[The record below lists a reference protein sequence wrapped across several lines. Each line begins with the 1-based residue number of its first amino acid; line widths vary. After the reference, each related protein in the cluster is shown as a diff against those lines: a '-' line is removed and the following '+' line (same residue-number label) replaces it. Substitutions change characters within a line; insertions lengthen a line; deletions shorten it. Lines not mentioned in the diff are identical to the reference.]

1 MISYVNT
8 VFVSNTNNPD
18 VIEASAL
25 KGAKDTIAENAGKFV
40 FEKKDGL
47 FRIGLVKDGVIRVH
61 GAKTETYTNIVKW
74 SNWIDKNYIKS
85 AKFMLADAYGKNTK
99 LAEEDTVTIDFNGA
113 FTDDKNEFAQGNRRI
128 IVRLTFKDM
137 PTRFRKWTESY
148 EYLTKKGDTADDVA
162 KAFATMI
169 NDQYKRARVDA
180 KAGTNASAE
189 AEDAKGKLILT
200 AMPYDD
206 DNSVDTINVAN
217 KVRFNANVYYTNPQA
232 AGFASKNKYF
242 PTGLTINKKEGYN
255 DPMSAKNVRDREAQ
269 AMGYEGILNRG
280 CCTWPII
287 KPAMTT
293 DLSKKYDGITIEF
306 ENKYRAADD
315 IQRHTKQ
322 SIEIYI
328 AAAETPAETDI
339 TTLKTKLETAEDKG
353 GAGIKLEE
361 IAYKA
366 A

>member
-8 VFVSNTNNPD
+8 VFVSKTNNPS

-25 KGAKDTIAENAGKFV
+25 KGASDTTLAENAGKFV
-40 FEKKDGL
+40 FDEKNGL
-47 FRIGLVKDGVIRVH
+47 FRIGFVKDGVLRVH
-61 GAKTETYTNIVKW
+61 GTKTETYANIVKW
-74 SNWIDKNYIKS
+74 SNWIDKNCIKS
-85 AKFMLADAYGKNTK
+85 ATFMLADAYAKNTN
-99 LAEEDTVTIDFNGA
+99 LAKEDTITIDFTGC
-113 FTDDKNEFAQGNRRI
+113 DDNDPNEFAQGNRRI
-128 IVRLTFKDM
+128 VVRLTFKDM

-148 EYLTKKGDTADDVA
+148 EYITKPGDKAEQIA
-162 KAFATMI
+162 KAFASIIT
-169 NDQYKRARVDA
+169 DQYKRARVDA
-180 KAGTNASAE
+180 KAAAGVLT
-189 AEDAKGKLILT
+189 LT

-232 AGFASKNKYF
+232 AGFASDNKYF

-306 ENKYRAADD
+306 ETKYRAADD

-322 SIEIYI
+322 TIEIYI
-328 AAAETPAETDI
+328 PASEIPAEGDI
-339 TTLKTKLETAEDKG
+339 SNLKAKFTR
-353 GAGIKLEE
+353 AGVNLKE
-361 IAYKA
+361 IAYNA

>member
-1 MISYVNT
+1 MITYVNT
-8 VFVSNTNNPD
+8 VFVSNTNNPG
-18 VIEASAL
+18 VIKGTKTL
-25 KGAKDTIAENAGKFV
+25 KGASDTTLAENAGKFV
-40 FEKKDGL
+40 FDEKDGL
-47 FRIGLVKDGVIRVH
+47 FRIGLVKDGVLRVH
-61 GAKTETYTNIVKW
+61 GAKTETYSNIVKW
-74 SNWIDKNYIKS
+74 SNWIDKNCIKS
-85 AKFMLADAYGKNTK
+85 ATFMLADAYKKNTK
-99 LAEEDTVTIDFNGA
+99 LAEEDTITIDFTKC
-113 FTDDKNEFAQGNRRI
+113 FTKDDAAIDPNEFSQGNRRI
-128 IVRLTFKDM
+128 VVRLTFKDM

-148 EYLTKKGDTADDVA
+148 EYVTKPGDKAEQIA
-162 KAFATMI
+162 NAFAAIIT
-169 NDQYKRARVDA
+169 DQYKRARVDA
-180 KAGTNASAE
+180 KASA
-189 AEDAKGKLILT
+189 GVLTLT

-232 AGFASKNKYF
+232 AGFASENKYF
-242 PTGLTINKKEGYN
+242 PTGLSINKKEGYN

-287 KPAMTT
+287 KPAMAT

-306 ENKYRAADD
+306 ETKYHAADD

-322 SIEIYI
+322 TIEIYVS
-328 AAAETPAETDI
+328 AAEKPAETDI
-339 TTLKTKLETAEDKG
+339 TALKAEFTKVG
-353 GAGIKLEE
+353 VNLEE

>member
-1 MISYVNT
+1 MITYVNT
-8 VFVSNTNNPD
+8 VFVSNTTNPAI
-18 VIEASAL
+18 IEASAL
-25 KGAKDTIAENAGKFV
+25 KGAKDTIAKNTGKFV
-40 FEKKDGL
+40 FEKNDDGL
-47 FRIGLVKDGVIRVH
+47 FRIGLVKDGVLRVH
-61 GAKTETYTNIVKW
+61 GAKTETYANIVKW

-85 AKFMLADAYGKNTK
+85 ATFMLADAYKKNTK
-99 LAEEDTVTIDFNGA
+99 LAEEDTITIN
-113 FTDDKNEFAQGNRRI
+113 FTGCDEGDPNEFANGNRRI
-128 IVRLTFKDM
+128 VVRLTFKDM

-148 EYLTKKGDTADDVA
+148 EYVTKPGDKAEQIAD
-162 KAFATMI
+162 AFAAMI
-169 NDQYKRARVDA
+169 TDQYKRARVDA
-180 KAGTNASAE
+180 KADTGVLT
-189 AEDAKGKLILT
+189 LT

-306 ENKYRAADD
+306 ETKYRAADD

-322 SIEIYI
+322 AIEIYVP
-328 AAAETPAETDI
+328 AAETPADTDI
-339 TTLKTKLETAEDKG
+339 EALKTKLEATDG
-353 GAGIKLEE
+353 GNITLKE
-361 IAYKA
+361 IAYKGK
-366 A
+366 

>member
-8 VFVSNTNNPD
+8 VFVSKTNNPS

-25 KGAKDTIAENAGKFV
+25 KGASDTTLAENAGKFV
-40 FEKKDGL
+40 FDEKNGL
-47 FRIGLVKDGVIRVH
+47 FRIGFVKDGVLRVH
-61 GAKTETYTNIVKW
+61 GTKTETYANIVKW

-85 AKFMLADAYGKNTK
+85 ATFMLADAYKANTN
-99 LAEEDTVTIDFNGA
+99 LAKEDTITIN
-113 FTDDKNEFAQGNRRI
+113 FTGCDDNDPNEFAQGNRRI
-128 IVRLTFKDM
+128 VVRLTFKDM

-148 EYLTKKGDTADDVA
+148 EYITKPGDKAEQIA
-162 KAFATMI
+162 KAFATI
-169 NDQYKRARVDA
+169 ITDQYKRARVDA
-180 KAGTNASAE
+180 KASA
-189 AEDAKGKLILT
+189 GVLTLT

-206 DNSVDTINVAN
+206 DNSVDTLNVAN

-232 AGFASKNKYF
+232 AGFASDNKYF

-306 ENKYRAADD
+306 ETKYRAADD

-322 SIEIYI
+322 TIEIYVP
-328 AAAETPAETDI
+328 ASETPAETDI
-339 TTLKTKLETAEDKG
+339 TNLKTKFTE
-353 GAGIKLEE
+353 AGVNLEE

>member
-1 MISYVNT
+1 MITYVNT
-8 VFVSNTNNPD
+8 VFVSNTNNPE

-40 FEKKDGL
+40 FEKNNDGL
-47 FRIGLVKDGVIRVH
+47 FRIGLVKDGVLRVH
-61 GAKTETYTNIVKW
+61 GAKTETYANIVKW
-74 SNWIDKNYIKS
+74 SNWIDKNCIKS
-85 AKFMLADAYGKNTK
+85 ATFMLADAYKKNTK
-99 LAEEDTVTIDFNGA
+99 LAKEDTVTIDFTKCFKKTADGG
-113 FTDDKNEFAQGNRRI
+113 DVEIDPNEFSQGNRRI
-128 IVRLTFKDM
+128 VVRLTFKDM

-148 EYLTKKGDTADDVA
+148 EYVTKPGDKAEQIA
-162 KAFATMI
+162 KAFAAMI

-180 KAGTNASAE
+180 DGTTTT
-189 AEDAKGKLILT
+189 GVLTLT

-306 ENKYRAADD
+306 ETKYRAADD

-322 SIEIYI
+322 SIEIYV
-328 AAAETPAETDI
+328 AAAETPADTDI
-339 TTLKTKLETAEDKG
+339 KDLKDKLEAVDGGDITLK
-353 GAGIKLEE
+353 E
-361 IAYKA
+361 IAYKGE
-366 A
+366 

>member
-1 MISYVNT
+1 MITYVNT
-8 VFVSNTNNPD
+8 VFVSNTNNPE

-25 KGAKDTIAENAGKFV
+25 KGAKETIAENAGKFV
-40 FEKKDGL
+40 FEKNDGL
-47 FRIGLVKDGVIRVH
+47 FRIGLVKDGVLRVH

-99 LAEEDTVTIDFNGA
+99 LAKEDTVTIN
-113 FTDDKNEFAQGNRRI
+113 FTGCDEGDPNEFARGNRRI
-128 IVRLTFKDM
+128 VVRLTFKDM

-148 EYLTKKGDTADDVA
+148 EYVTKPGDKAEQIA
-162 KAFATMI
+162 EAFATMI
-169 NDQYKRARVDA
+169 TDQYKRARVDA
-180 KAGTNASAE
+180 KAAAGVLT
-189 AEDAKGKLILT
+189 LT

-242 PTGLTINKKEGYN
+242 PTGLKIEKKEGYN

-306 ENKYRAADD
+306 ETKYRAADD

-322 SIEIYI
+322 SIEIYV
-328 AAAETPAETDI
+328 AAAETPAEGDI
-339 TTLKTKLETAEDKG
+339 DNLKTKFTENKVN
-353 GAGIKLEE
+353 LEE

>member
-1 MISYVNT
+1 MITYVNT
-8 VFVSNTNNPD
+8 VFVSNTNNPE
-18 VIEASAL
+18 VIETSAL
-25 KGAKDTIAENAGKFV
+25 KGASDTTLAENAGKFV
-40 FEKKDGL
+40 FDEKDGL
-47 FRIGLVKDGVIRVH
+47 FRIGLVKDGVLRVH

-85 AKFMLADAYGKNTK
+85 ATFMLADAYKKNTK
-99 LAEEDTVTIDFNGA
+99 LAEEDTVTIDFTGC
-113 FTDDKNEFAQGNRRI
+113 DDNDPNEFARGNRRI
-128 IVRLTFKDM
+128 VVRLTFKDM

-148 EYLTKKGDTADDVA
+148 EYVTKPGDKAEQIA
-162 KAFATMI
+162 KAFAAMI

-180 KAGTNASAE
+180 KDAAGVLT
-189 AEDAKGKLILT
+189 LT

-206 DNSVDTINVAN
+206 DNSVDTLNVAN

-242 PTGLTINKKEGYN
+242 PQGLVINKKEGYN

-306 ENKYRAADD
+306 ETKYRAADD

-322 SIEIYI
+322 AIEIYVP
-328 AAAETPAETDI
+328 AAETPAETDI
-339 TTLKTKLETAEDKG
+339 ANLKAKFTKAKVN
-353 GAGIKLEE
+353 LEE

>member
-8 VFVSNTNNPD
+8 VFVSKTNNPS
-18 VIEASAL
+18 VIKASAL
-25 KGAKDTIAENAGKFV
+25 KGASDTTLAENAGKFV
-40 FEKKDGL
+40 FDEKNGL
-47 FRIGLVKDGVIRVH
+47 FRIGFVKDGVLRVH
-61 GAKTETYTNIVKW
+61 GAKTETYANIVKW

-85 AKFMLADAYGKNTK
+85 ATFMLADAYKKNTN
-99 LAEEDTVTIDFNGA
+99 LAEEDTITINFNGA

-128 IVRLTFKDM
+128 VVRLTFKDM

-148 EYLTKKGDTADDVA
+148 EYITKKGDTANDVA
-162 KAFATMI
+162 EAFATI
-169 NDQYKRARVDA
+169 ITDQYKRARVDA
-180 KAGTNASAE
+180 KAAAGVLT
-189 AEDAKGKLILT
+189 LT

-232 AGFASKNKYF
+232 AGFASDNKYF

-306 ENKYRAADD
+306 ETKYRAADD

-322 SIEIYI
+322 TIEIYVP
-328 AAAETPAETDI
+328 ASEMPAEGDI
-339 TTLKTKLETAEDKG
+339 SNLKAEFAKVG
-353 GAGIKLEE
+353 VNLEE

>member
-8 VFVSNTNNPD
+8 VFVSKTNNPS

-25 KGAKDTIAENAGKFV
+25 KGASDTTLAENAGKFV
-40 FEKKDGL
+40 FDEKNGL
-47 FRIGLVKDGVIRVH
+47 FRIGFVKDGVLRVH
-61 GAKTETYTNIVKW
+61 GTKTETYANIVKW
-74 SNWIDKNYIKS
+74 SNWIDKNCIKS
-85 AKFMLADAYGKNTK
+85 ATFMLADAYAKNTN
-99 LAEEDTVTIDFNGA
+99 LAKEDTITIN
-113 FTDDKNEFAQGNRRI
+113 FTGCDDNDPNEFAQGNRRI
-128 IVRLTFKDM
+128 VVRLTFKDM

-148 EYLTKKGDTADDVA
+148 EYVTKPGDKAEQIA
-162 KAFATMI
+162 KAFASIIT
-169 NDQYKRARVDA
+169 DQYKRARVDA
-180 KAGTNASAE
+180 KAAAGVLT
-189 AEDAKGKLILT
+189 LT

-232 AGFASKNKYF
+232 AGFASDNKYF

-306 ENKYRAADD
+306 ETKYRAADD

-322 SIEIYI
+322 TVEIYVPASEI
-328 AAAETPAETDI
+328 PAETDI
-339 TTLKTKLETAEDKG
+339 TALKAEFTK
-353 GAGIKLEE
+353 AGVNLKE

>member
-1 MISYVNT
+1 MITYVNT
-8 VFVSNTNNPD
+8 VFVSNTNNPG
-18 VIEASAL
+18 VIKGTKTL
-25 KGAKDTIAENAGKFV
+25 KGASDTTLAENAGKFV
-40 FEKKDGL
+40 FDEKDGL
-47 FRIGLVKDGVIRVH
+47 FRIGLVKDGVLRVH
-61 GAKTETYTNIVKW
+61 GAKTETYANIVKW

-85 AKFMLADAYGKNTK
+85 ATFMLADAYKKNTK
-99 LAEEDTVTIDFNGA
+99 LAEEDTITIDFTGC
-113 FTDDKNEFAQGNRRI
+113 DDNDPNEFAHGNRRI
-128 IVRLTFKDM
+128 VVRLTFKDM

-148 EYLTKKGDTADDVA
+148 EYVTKPGDKAEQIA
-162 KAFATMI
+162 NAFAKIIT
-169 NDQYKRARVDA
+169 DQYKRARVDA
-180 KAGTNASAE
+180 KAAAGVLT
-189 AEDAKGKLILT
+189 LT

-206 DNSVDTINVAN
+206 DNSVDTLNVAN

-232 AGFASKNKYF
+232 AGFASENKYF

-287 KPAMTT
+287 KPAMAT

-306 ENKYRAADD
+306 ETKYRAADD

-322 SIEIYI
+322 TIEIYVP
-328 AAAETPAETDI
+328 AAETPAETDI
-339 TTLKTKLETAEDKG
+339 TALKAEFTKVG
-353 GAGIKLEE
+353 VNLEE

>member
-1 MISYVNT
+1 MITYVNT
-8 VFVSNTNNPD
+8 VFVSNTNNPGI
-18 VIEASAL
+18 IEGTKTL
-25 KGAKDTIAENAGKFV
+25 KGASDTTLAENAGKFV
-40 FEKKDGL
+40 FDEKDNL
-47 FRIGLVKDGVIRVH
+47 FRIGLVKDGVLRVH
-61 GAKTETYTNIVKW
+61 GAKTETYANIVKW

-85 AKFMLADAYGKNTK
+85 ATFMLADAYKKNTK
-99 LAEEDTVTIDFNGA
+99 LAEEDTITIDFTGC
-113 FTDDKNEFAQGNRRI
+113 DDNDPNEFAHGNRRI
-128 IVRLTFKDM
+128 VVRLTFKDM

-148 EYLTKKGDTADDVA
+148 EYVTKPGDKAEQIA
-162 KAFATMI
+162 NAFAKIIT
-169 NDQYKRARVDA
+169 DQYKRARVDA
-180 KAGTNASAE
+180 KAAAGVLT
-189 AEDAKGKLILT
+189 LT

-206 DNSVDTINVAN
+206 DNSVDTLNVAN

-232 AGFASKNKYF
+232 AGFASENKYF

-306 ENKYRAADD
+306 ETKYHAADD

-322 SIEIYI
+322 TVEIYVP
-328 AAAETPAETDI
+328 AAETPAETDI
-339 TTLKTKLETAEDKG
+339 TALKAEFTKV
-353 GAGIKLEE
+353 GINLKE

>member
-1 MISYVNT
+1 MITYVNT
-8 VFVSNTNNPD
+8 VFVSNTNNPG
-18 VIEASAL
+18 VIKGTKTL
-25 KGAKDTIAENAGKFV
+25 KGASDTTLAENAGKFV
-40 FEKKDGL
+40 FDEKDGL
-47 FRIGLVKDGVIRVH
+47 FRIGLVKDGVLRVH
-61 GAKTETYTNIVKW
+61 GAKTETYANIVKW

-85 AKFMLADAYGKNTK
+85 ATFMLADAYKKNTN
-99 LAEEDTVTIDFNGA
+99 LAEEDTITIDFTGC
-113 FTDDKNEFAQGNRRI
+113 DDNDPNEFAHGNRRI
-128 IVRLTFKDM
+128 VVRLTFKDM

-148 EYLTKKGDTADDVA
+148 EYVTKPGDKAEQIA
-162 KAFATMI
+162 NAFAKIIT
-169 NDQYKRARVDA
+169 DQYKRARVDA
-180 KAGTNASAE
+180 KASA
-189 AEDAKGKLILT
+189 GVLTLT

-206 DNSVDTINVAN
+206 DNSVDTLNVAN

-232 AGFASKNKYF
+232 AGFASENKYF

-280 CCTWPII
+280 CCTWPIV
-287 KPAMTT
+287 KPAMAT

-306 ENKYRAADD
+306 ETKYRAADD

-322 SIEIYI
+322 TIEIYVP
-328 AAAETPAETDI
+328 AAETPAETDI
-339 TTLKTKLETAEDKG
+339 TALKTEFTNVGVNLK
-353 GAGIKLEE
+353 E

>member
-8 VFVSNTNNPD
+8 VFVSKTNNPS

-25 KGAKDTIAENAGKFV
+25 KGASDTTLAENAGKFV
-40 FEKKDGL
+40 FDEKNGL
-47 FRIGLVKDGVIRVH
+47 FRIGFVKDGVLRVH
-61 GAKTETYTNIVKW
+61 GTKTETYANIVKW
-74 SNWIDKNYIKS
+74 SNWIDKNCIKS
-85 AKFMLADAYGKNTK
+85 ATFMLADAYAKNTN
-99 LAEEDTVTIDFNGA
+99 LAKEDTITINFNGA

-128 IVRLTFKDM
+128 VVRLTFKDM

-148 EYLTKKGDTADDVA
+148 EYITKKGDTANDVA
-162 KAFATMI
+162 EAFATI
-169 NDQYKRARVDA
+169 ITDQYKRARVDA
-180 KAGTNASAE
+180 KAAAGVLT
-189 AEDAKGKLILT
+189 LT

-232 AGFASKNKYF
+232 AGFASDNKYF

-306 ENKYRAADD
+306 ETKYRAADD

-322 SIEIYI
+322 TVEIYVPASEI
-328 AAAETPAETDI
+328 PAETDI
-339 TTLKTKLETAEDKG
+339 TALKSEFTKVG
-353 GAGIKLEE
+353 VNLEE

>member
-1 MISYVNT
+1 MITYVNT

-18 VIEASAL
+18 VIEGTKTL
-25 KGAKDTIAENAGKFV
+25 KGAKTDVAENVGKFV
-40 FEKKDGL
+40 FDKKGDL
-47 FRIGLVKDGVIRVH
+47 FRIGLVKDGVLRVH

-85 AKFMLADAYGKNTK
+85 AHYMLADAYKANTK
-99 LAEEDTVTIDFNGA
+99 LAEQDTVTIDFNGA

-169 NDQYKRARVDA
+169 TDQYKRARVEA
-180 KAGTNASAE
+180 KAGTNVSAE

-206 DNSVDTINVAN
+206 DNDVNTINVAN
-217 KVRFNANVYYTNPQA
+217 KVRFTANVYYTNPQA

-242 PTGLTINKKEGYN
+242 PQGLTITKKEGYD
-255 DPMSAKNVRDREAQ
+255 DPMSAKHVRDHEAQ

-306 ENKYRAADD
+306 ETKYRAADD

-322 SIEIYI
+322 TIEIYV
-328 AAAETPAETDI
+328 AAAETPAVGDIDNI
-339 TTLKTKLETAEDKG
+339 TTKIFAKNKSG
-353 GAGIKLEE
+353 VILEE
-361 IAYKA
+361 IAYKGE
-366 A
+366 

>member
-1 MISYVNT
+1 MITYVNT
-8 VFVSNTNNPD
+8 VFVSNTNNPA
-18 VIEASAL
+18 VIEGTKTL
-25 KGAKDTIAENAGKFV
+25 KGDKTNLAENVGKFV
-40 FEKKDGL
+40 FEKNEKNSDE
-47 FRIGLVKDGVIRVH
+47 FRIGFVKDGVLRVH
-61 GAKTETYTNIVKW
+61 GAKTETYANVIKW

-85 AKFMLADAYGKNTK
+85 ATFMLADAYKKNTK
-99 LAEEDTVTIDFNGA
+99 LAEEDTITIDFTGC
-113 FTDDKNEFAQGNRRI
+113 DDNDPNEFAHGNRRI
-128 IVRLTFKDM
+128 VVRLTFKDM

-148 EYLTKKGDTADDVA
+148 EYVTKPGDKAEQIA
-162 KAFATMI
+162 NAFAAIIT
-169 NDQYKRARVDA
+169 DQYKRARVDA
-180 KAGTNASAE
+180 KASA
-189 AEDAKGKLILT
+189 GVLTLT

-232 AGFASKNKYF
+232 AGFASENKYF

-269 AMGYEGILNRG
+269 AMGYDGILNRG

-287 KPAMTT
+287 KPAMAT

-306 ENKYRAADD
+306 ETKYRAADD

-322 SIEIYI
+322 TIEIYVP
-328 AAAETPAETDI
+328 AAETPAETDI
-339 TTLKTKLETAEDKG
+339 TALKAEFTKVGVNLK
-353 GAGIKLEE
+353 E

>member
-1 MISYVNT
+1 MITYVNT
-8 VFVSNTNNPD
+8 VFVSNTNNPG
-18 VIEASAL
+18 VIEGTKTL
-25 KGAKDTIAENAGKFV
+25 KGASDTTLAENAGKFV
-40 FEKKDGL
+40 FDEKDGL
-47 FRIGLVKDGVIRVH
+47 FRIGLVKDGVLRVH

-85 AKFMLADAYGKNTK
+85 ATFMLADAYKKNTK
-99 LAEEDTVTIDFNGA
+99 LAEEDTVTIDFTGC
-113 FTDDKNEFAQGNRRI
+113 DDNDPNEFARGNRRI
-128 IVRLTFKDM
+128 VVRLTFKDM

-148 EYLTKKGDTADDVA
+148 EYVTKPGDKAEQIA
-162 KAFATMI
+162 NAFAAIIT
-169 NDQYKRARVDA
+169 DQYKRARVDA
-180 KAGTNASAE
+180 KAAAGVLT
-189 AEDAKGKLILT
+189 LT

-206 DNSVDTINVAN
+206 DNSVDTLNVAN

-269 AMGYEGILNRG
+269 AMGYEGILNRD
-280 CCTWPII
+280 CCTDPII
-287 KPAMTT
+287 KPAMIT

-306 ENKYRAADD
+306 ETKYRAADD

-322 SIEIYI
+322 AIEIYVS
-328 AAAETPAETDI
+328 AAGTPAETDI
-339 TTLKTKLETAEDKG
+339 KALKDEFTKVG
-353 GAGIKLEE
+353 VNLEE

>member
-1 MISYVNT
+1 MITYVNT
-8 VFVSNTNNPD
+8 VFVSNTNNPSI
-18 VIEASAL
+18 IEGTKTL
-25 KGAKDTIAENAGKFV
+25 KGASDTTLAGNVGKFV
-40 FEKKDGL
+40 FEKNEKNSDE
-47 FRIGLVKDGVIRVH
+47 FRIGFVKDGVLRVH
-61 GAKTETYTNIVKW
+61 GAKTETYANIVKW

-85 AKFMLADAYGKNTK
+85 ATFMLADAYKKNTK
-99 LAEEDTVTIDFNGA
+99 LAEEDTITIDFTGCDNN
-113 FTDDKNEFAQGNRRI
+113 DPNEFAHGNRRI
-128 IVRLTFKDM
+128 VVRLTFKDM

-148 EYLTKKGDTADDVA
+148 EYVTKPGDKAEQIA
-162 KAFATMI
+162 NAFAKIIT
-169 NDQYKRARVDA
+169 DQYKRARVDA
-180 KAGTNASAE
+180 KAAAGVLT
-189 AEDAKGKLILT
+189 LT

-206 DNSVDTINVAN
+206 DNSVDTLNVAN

-232 AGFASKNKYF
+232 AGFASENKYF

-280 CCTWPII
+280 CCTWPIV
-287 KPAMTT
+287 KPAMAT

-306 ENKYRAADD
+306 ETKYRAADD

-322 SIEIYI
+322 TIEIYVP
-328 AAAETPAETDI
+328 AAETPAETDI
-339 TTLKTKLETAEDKG
+339 TALKAEFTKVG
-353 GAGIKLEE
+353 VNLEE

>member
-8 VFVSNTNNPD
+8 VFVSKTNNPS

-25 KGAKDTIAENAGKFV
+25 KGASDTTLAENAGKFV
-40 FEKKDGL
+40 FDEKNGL
-47 FRIGLVKDGVIRVH
+47 FRIGFVKDGVLRVH
-61 GAKTETYTNIVKW
+61 GTKTETYANIVKW
-74 SNWIDKNYIKS
+74 SNWIDKNCIKS
-85 AKFMLADAYGKNTK
+85 ATFMLADAYKANTK
-99 LAEEDTVTIDFNGA
+99 LAKEDTITIDFTGC
-113 FTDDKNEFAQGNRRI
+113 DDNDPNEFAQGNRRI
-128 IVRLTFKDM
+128 VVRLTFKDM

-148 EYLTKKGDTADDVA
+148 EYITKPGDKAEQIA
-162 KAFATMI
+162 KAFAAIIT
-169 NDQYKRARVDA
+169 DQYKRARVDA
-180 KAGTNASAE
+180 KAAAGVLT
-189 AEDAKGKLILT
+189 LT

-232 AGFASKNKYF
+232 AGFASDNKYF

-306 ENKYRAADD
+306 ETKYRAADD

-322 SIEIYI
+322 TIEIYI
-328 AAAETPAETDI
+328 PASEIPAEGDI
-339 TTLKTKLETAEDKG
+339 SNLKAEFTK
-353 GAGIKLEE
+353 AGVNLKE
-361 IAYKA
+361 IAYNA

>member
-1 MISYVNT
+1 MITYVNT
-8 VFVSNTNNPD
+8 VFVSNTNNPG
-18 VIEASAL
+18 VIEGTKTL
-25 KGAKDTIAENAGKFV
+25 KGDKTNLAENVGKFV
-40 FEKKDGL
+40 FEKNEKNSDE
-47 FRIGLVKDGVIRVH
+47 FRIGFVKDGVLRVH

-85 AKFMLADAYGKNTK
+85 ATFMLADAYKKNTK
-99 LAEEDTVTIDFNGA
+99 LAEEDTITIDFTGC
-113 FTDDKNEFAQGNRRI
+113 DDNDPNEFAHGNRRI
-128 IVRLTFKDM
+128 VVRLTFKDM

-148 EYLTKKGDTADDVA
+148 EYVTKPGDKAEQIA
-162 KAFATMI
+162 NAFAKIIT
-169 NDQYKRARVDA
+169 DQYKRARVDA
-180 KAGTNASAE
+180 KAAAGVLT
-189 AEDAKGKLILT
+189 LT

-206 DNSVDTINVAN
+206 DNSVDTLNVAN

-232 AGFASKNKYF
+232 AGFASENKYF

-306 ENKYRAADD
+306 ETKYHAADD

-322 SIEIYI
+322 TIEIYVP
-328 AAAETPAETDI
+328 AAETPAETDI
-339 TTLKTKLETAEDKG
+339 TALKAEFTKVG
-353 GAGIKLEE
+353 VNLEE

>member
-1 MISYVNT
+1 MITYVNT
-8 VFVSNTNNPD
+8 VFVSNTNNPA
-18 VIEASAL
+18 VIKGTKTL
-25 KGAKDTIAENAGKFV
+25 KGTETNVAGNVGKFV
-40 FEKKDGL
+40 FEKNEKNSDE
-47 FRIGLVKDGVIRVH
+47 FRIGLVKDGVLRVH
-61 GAKTETYTNIVKW
+61 GAKTETYANIVKW

-85 AKFMLADAYGKNTK
+85 ATFMLADAYKKNTK
-99 LAEEDTVTIDFNGA
+99 LAEEDTVTIDFTGC
-113 FTDDKNEFAQGNRRI
+113 DDNDPNEFARGNRRI
-128 IVRLTFKDM
+128 VVRLTFKDM

-148 EYLTKKGDTADDVA
+148 EYVTKPGDKAEQIAD
-162 KAFATMI
+162 AFAAMI

-180 KAGTNASAE
+180 KAAAGVLT
-189 AEDAKGKLILT
+189 LT

-206 DNSVDTINVAN
+206 DNSVDTLNVAN

-287 KPAMTT
+287 KPAMAT

-306 ENKYRAADD
+306 ETKYRAADD

-322 SIEIYI
+322 TIEIYVP
-328 AAAETPAETDI
+328 AAETPAETDI
-339 TTLKTKLETAEDKG
+339 TALKAEFTKVG
-353 GAGIKLEE
+353 VNLEE

>member
-1 MISYVNT
+1 MITYVNT
-8 VFVSNTNNPD
+8 VFVSNTNNPA

-25 KGAKDTIAENAGKFV
+25 KGASDTTLAENVGKFV

-47 FRIGLVKDGVIRVH
+47 FRIGLVKDGVLRVH
-61 GAKTETYTNIVKW
+61 GAKTKTYANIVKW

-85 AKFMLADAYGKNTK
+85 AKFMLADAYKKNTEF
-99 LAEEDTVTIDFNGA
+99 AEEDTVTINFTNCFKKTVNGSPVEI
-113 FTDDKNEFAQGNRRI
+113 DPNEFAQGNRRI
-128 IVRLTFKDM
+128 VVRLTFKDM

-148 EYLTKKGDTADDVA
+148 EYVTKPGDKA
-162 KAFATMI
+162 KEISEAFAAMI
-169 NDQYKRARVDA
+169 NNQYKRARVDA
-180 KAGTNASAE
+180 VAADGVLT
-189 AEDAKGKLILT
+189 LT

-217 KVRFNANVYYTNPQA
+217 KVRFTANVYYTNPQA

-242 PTGLTINKKEGYN
+242 PIGLTIGKKEGYN

-269 AMGYEGILNRG
+269 AMGYEGILNRD
-280 CCTWPII
+280 CCTSPVI
-287 KPAMTT
+287 KPAMITN
-293 DLSKKYDGITIEF
+293 LSKKYDGITIEF

-322 SIEIYI
+322 SIEIYV
-328 AAAETPAETDI
+328 AAAEKPAENDI
-339 TTLKTKLETAEDKG
+339 KDLKDKFTENG
-353 GAGIKLEE
+353 VNLEE

>member
-1 MISYVNT
+1 MITYVNT
-8 VFVSNTNNPD
+8 VFVSNTNNPA
-18 VIEASAL
+18 VIDGTKTL
-25 KGAKDTIAENAGKFV
+25 KGTETNVAGNVGKFV
-40 FEKKDGL
+40 FEKNEKNSDE
-47 FRIGLVKDGVIRVH
+47 FRIGFVKDGVLRVH
-61 GAKTETYTNIVKW
+61 GAKTETYANIVKW

-85 AKFMLADAYGKNTK
+85 ATFMLADAYKKNTK
-99 LAEEDTVTIDFNGA
+99 LAEEDTITIDFTGC
-113 FTDDKNEFAQGNRRI
+113 DDNDPNEFAHGNRRI
-128 IVRLTFKDM
+128 VVRLTFKDM

-148 EYLTKKGDTADDVA
+148 EYVTKPGDKAEQIA
-162 KAFATMI
+162 NAFAKIIT
-169 NDQYKRARVDA
+169 DQYKRARVDA
-180 KAGTNASAE
+180 KASA
-189 AEDAKGKLILT
+189 GVLTLT

-206 DNSVDTINVAN
+206 DNSVDTLNVAN

-232 AGFASKNKYF
+232 AGFASENKYF

-280 CCTWPII
+280 CCTWPIV
-287 KPAMTT
+287 KPAMST

-306 ENKYRAADD
+306 ETKYRAADD

-322 SIEIYI
+322 TIEIYVP
-328 AAAETPAETDI
+328 AAETPAETDI
-339 TTLKTKLETAEDKG
+339 TALKAEFTKVG
-353 GAGIKLEE
+353 VNLEE

>member
-1 MISYVNT
+1 MITYVNT
-8 VFVSNTNNPD
+8 VFVSNTNNPG
-18 VIEASAL
+18 VIEGTKTL
-25 KGAKDTIAENAGKFV
+25 KGASDTTLAENAGKFV
-40 FEKKDGL
+40 FDEKDGL
-47 FRIGLVKDGVIRVH
+47 FRIGLVKDGVLRVH

-85 AKFMLADAYGKNTK
+85 ATFMLADAYKKNTK
-99 LAEEDTVTIDFNGA
+99 LAEEDTVTIDFTGC
-113 FTDDKNEFAQGNRRI
+113 DDNDPNEFARGNRRI
-128 IVRLTFKDM
+128 VVRLTFKDM

-148 EYLTKKGDTADDVA
+148 EYVTKPGDTSAEIA
-162 KAFATMI
+162 KAFAKTI
-169 NDQYKRARVDA
+169 NDQYKRARVEAD
-180 KAGTNASAE
+180 GTTTA
-189 AEDAKGKLILT
+189 GKLVLT

-206 DNSVDTINVAN
+206 DNSVDTLNVAN

-269 AMGYEGILNRG
+269 AMGYEGILNRD
-280 CCTWPII
+280 CCTDPII

-306 ENKYRAADD
+306 ETKYRAADD

-322 SIEIYI
+322 AIEIYVT
-328 AAAETPAETDI
+328 AAGTPAETDI
-339 TTLKTKLETAEDKG
+339 KALKDEFTKVG
-353 GAGIKLEE
+353 VNLEE

>member
-8 VFVSNTNNPD
+8 VFVSNTNNPA
-18 VIEASAL
+18 VIEGTKTL
-25 KGAKDTIAENAGKFV
+25 KGTETNVAGNVGKFV
-40 FEKKDGL
+40 FDKKDDL
-47 FRIGLVKDGVIRVH
+47 FRIGLVKDGVLRVH
-61 GAKTETYTNIVKW
+61 GAKTETYANVIKW

-85 AKFMLADAYGKNTK
+85 ATFMLADAYKKNTN
-99 LAEEDTVTIDFNGA
+99 LAEEDTITIDFTGC
-113 FTDDKNEFAQGNRRI
+113 DDNDPNEFAHGNRRI
-128 IVRLTFKDM
+128 VVRLTFKDM

-148 EYLTKKGDTADDVA
+148 EYVTKPGDKAEQIA
-162 KAFATMI
+162 NAFAAIIT
-169 NDQYKRARVDA
+169 DQYKRARVDA
-180 KAGTNASAE
+180 KAAAGVLT
-189 AEDAKGKLILT
+189 LT

-232 AGFASKNKYF
+232 AGFASDNKYF

-287 KPAMTT
+287 KPAMAT

-306 ENKYRAADD
+306 ETKYRAADD

-322 SIEIYI
+322 TIEIYVP
-328 AAAETPAETDI
+328 AAETPAETDI
-339 TTLKTKLETAEDKG
+339 TALKAEFTKVG
-353 GAGIKLEE
+353 VNLEE

>member
-8 VFVSNTNNPD
+8 VFVSKTNNPS

-25 KGAKDTIAENAGKFV
+25 KGASDTTLAENAGKFV
-40 FEKKDGL
+40 FDEKNGL
-47 FRIGLVKDGVIRVH
+47 FRIGFVKDGVLRVH
-61 GAKTETYTNIVKW
+61 GAKTETYANIVKW
-74 SNWIDKNYIKS
+74 SNWIDKNCIKS
-85 AKFMLADAYGKNTK
+85 ATFMLADAYKANTK
-99 LAEEDTVTIDFNGA
+99 LAKEDTITINFNGA

-128 IVRLTFKDM
+128 VVRLTFKDM

-148 EYLTKKGDTADDVA
+148 EYITKKGDTANDVA
-162 KAFATMI
+162 EAFATI
-169 NDQYKRARVDA
+169 ITDQYKRARVDA
-180 KAGTNASAE
+180 KAAAGVLT
-189 AEDAKGKLILT
+189 LT

-206 DNSVDTINVAN
+206 DNSIDTINVAN

-280 CCTWPII
+280 CYTDPII

-293 DLSKKYDGITIEF
+293 DLSKKYNGITIEF
-306 ENKYRAADD
+306 ETKYRAADD

-322 SIEIYI
+322 TVEIYVPASEI
-328 AAAETPAETDI
+328 PAETDI
-339 TTLKTKLETAEDKG
+339 TALKAEFTKVG
-353 GAGIKLEE
+353 VNLEE

>member
-8 VFVSNTNNPD
+8 VFVSKTNNPS
-18 VIEASAL
+18 VIKASAL
-25 KGAKDTIAENAGKFV
+25 KGASDTTLAENAGKFV
-40 FEKKDGL
+40 FDKKNGL
-47 FRIGLVKDGVIRVH
+47 FRIGFVKDGVLRVH
-61 GAKTETYTNIVKW
+61 GTKTETYANIVKW
-74 SNWIDKNYIKS
+74 SNWIDKNCIKS
-85 AKFMLADAYGKNTK
+85 ATFMLADAYAKNTN
-99 LAEEDTVTIDFNGA
+99 LAKEDTITIN
-113 FTDDKNEFAQGNRRI
+113 FTGCDDNDPNEFAQGNRRI
-128 IVRLTFKDM
+128 VVRLTFKDM

-148 EYLTKKGDTADDVA
+148 EYVTKPGDKAEQIA
-162 KAFATMI
+162 KAFASIIT
-169 NDQYKRARVDA
+169 DQYKRARVDA
-180 KAGTNASAE
+180 KAAAGVLT
-189 AEDAKGKLILT
+189 LT

-232 AGFASKNKYF
+232 AGFASDNKYF

-306 ENKYRAADD
+306 ETKYRAADD

-322 SIEIYI
+322 TVEIYVPASEI
-328 AAAETPAETDI
+328 PAETDI
-339 TTLKTKLETAEDKG
+339 TALKAEFTKVG
-353 GAGIKLEE
+353 VNLEE

>member
-1 MISYVNT
+1 MITYVNT
-8 VFVSNTNNPD
+8 VFVSNTNNPA

-25 KGAKDTIAENAGKFV
+25 KGASDTIAENVGKFV
-40 FEKKDGL
+40 FEKKDDL
-47 FRIGLVKDGVIRVH
+47 FRIGLVKDGVLRVH
-61 GAKTETYTNIVKW
+61 GTKTETYTNIVKW

-85 AKFMLADAYGKNTK
+85 AKFMLADAYGKNTD
-99 LAEEDTVTIDFNGA
+99 LAEQDTVTIDFTKCFKKTVNEA
-113 FTDDKNEFAQGNRRI
+113 PVEIDPNEFAQGNRRI
-128 IVRLTFKDM
+128 VVRLTFKDM

-148 EYLTKKGDTADDVA
+148 EYVTKPGDKAEQIA
-162 KAFATMI
+162 KAFAAMI

-180 KAGTNASAE
+180 K
-189 AEDAKGKLILT
+189 DADGVLTLT

-242 PTGLTINKKEGYN
+242 PIGLTINKKEGYN

-322 SIEIYI
+322 SIEIYV
-328 AAAETPAETDI
+328 AAAETPAENDI
-339 TTLKTKLETAEDKG
+339 KNLKAKFTENG
-353 GAGIKLEE
+353 VNIEE

>member
-8 VFVSNTNNPD
+8 VFVSKTNNPS

-25 KGAKDTIAENAGKFV
+25 KGASDTTLAENAGKFV
-40 FEKKDGL
+40 FDEKNGL
-47 FRIGLVKDGVIRVH
+47 FRIGFVKDGVLRVH
-61 GAKTETYTNIVKW
+61 GAKTETYANIVKW
-74 SNWIDKNYIKS
+74 SNWIDKNCIKS
-85 AKFMLADAYGKNTK
+85 ATFMLADAYAKNTN
-99 LAEEDTVTIDFNGA
+99 LAKEDTITIDFTGC
-113 FTDDKNEFAQGNRRI
+113 DDNDPNEFAQGNRRI
-128 IVRLTFKDM
+128 VVRLTFKDM

-148 EYLTKKGDTADDVA
+148 EYITKPGDKAEQIA
-162 KAFATMI
+162 KAFATI
-169 NDQYKRARVDA
+169 ITDQYKRARVDA
-180 KAGTNASAE
+180 KAAAGVLT
-189 AEDAKGKLILT
+189 LT

-206 DNSVDTINVAN
+206 DNSVDTLNVAN

-232 AGFASKNKYF
+232 AGFASDNKYF

-280 CCTWPII
+280 CCTWPIV

-306 ENKYRAADD
+306 ETKYRAADD

-322 SIEIYI
+322 TIEIYVPASEI
-328 AAAETPAETDI
+328 PAEGDI
-339 TTLKTKLETAEDKG
+339 SNLKAEFTK
-353 GAGIKLEE
+353 AGVNLEE

>member
-8 VFVSNTNNPD
+8 VFVSKTNNPS

-25 KGAKDTIAENAGKFV
+25 KGASDTTLAENAGKFV
-40 FEKKDGL
+40 FDEKNGL
-47 FRIGLVKDGVIRVH
+47 FRIGFVKDGVLRVH
-61 GAKTETYTNIVKW
+61 GTKTETYANIVKW
-74 SNWIDKNYIKS
+74 SNWIDKNCIKS
-85 AKFMLADAYGKNTK
+85 ATFMLADAYAKNTN
-99 LAEEDTVTIDFNGA
+99 LAKEDTITIDFTGC
-113 FTDDKNEFAQGNRRI
+113 DDNDPNEFAQGNRRI
-128 IVRLTFKDM
+128 VVRLTFKDM

-148 EYLTKKGDTADDVA
+148 EYITKPGDKAEQIA
-162 KAFATMI
+162 KAFATI
-169 NDQYKRARVDA
+169 ITDQYKRARVDA
-180 KAGTNASAE
+180 KASA
-189 AEDAKGKLILT
+189 GVLTLT

-232 AGFASKNKYF
+232 AGFASDNKYF

-280 CCTWPII
+280 CCTWPIV

-306 ENKYRAADD
+306 ETKYRAADD

-322 SIEIYI
+322 TIEIYVP
-328 AAAETPAETDI
+328 ASEMPAEGDI
-339 TTLKTKLETAEDKG
+339 SNLKAEFTK
-353 GAGIKLEE
+353 AGVNLKE
-361 IAYKA
+361 IAYNA

>member
-1 MISYVNT
+1 MITYVNT
-8 VFVSNTNNPD
+8 VFVSNTNNPA

-25 KGAKDTIAENAGKFV
+25 KGASDTTLAENVGKFV

-47 FRIGLVKDGVIRVH
+47 FRIGLVKNGILRVH
-61 GAKTETYTNIVKW
+61 GAKTETYANIVKW

-85 AKFMLADAYGKNTK
+85 AKFMLADAYKKNTK
-99 LAEEDTVTIDFNGA
+99 LAEEDTVTIN
-113 FTDDKNEFAQGNRRI
+113 FTNCFKKTVNESPVEIDPNEFAQGNRRI
-128 IVRLTFKDM
+128 VVRLTFKDM

-148 EYLTKKGDTADDVA
+148 EYVTKPGDKA
-162 KAFATMI
+162 KEISEAFAAMI

-180 KAGTNASAE
+180 VAANGVLT
-189 AEDAKGKLILT
+189 LT

-217 KVRFNANVYYTNPQA
+217 KVRFTANVYYTNPQA

-242 PTGLTINKKEGYN
+242 PIGLTIGKKEGYN

-269 AMGYEGILNRG
+269 AMGYEGILNRD
-280 CCTWPII
+280 CCTSPVI

-322 SIEIYI
+322 SIEIYV
-328 AAAETPAETDI
+328 AASGTPAENDI
-339 TTLKTKLETAEDKG
+339 KNLKDKFTENG
-353 GAGIKLEE
+353 VNLEE

>member
-8 VFVSNTNNPD
+8 VFVSKTNNPS

-25 KGAKDTIAENAGKFV
+25 KGASDTTLAENAGKFV
-40 FEKKDGL
+40 FDEKNGL
-47 FRIGLVKDGVIRVH
+47 FRIGFVKDGVLRVH
-61 GAKTETYTNIVKW
+61 GAKTETYANIVKW
-74 SNWIDKNYIKS
+74 SNWIDKNCIKS
-85 AKFMLADAYGKNTK
+85 ATFMLADAYKANTK
-99 LAEEDTVTIDFNGA
+99 LAKEDTVTIN
-113 FTDDKNEFAQGNRRI
+113 FTGCDDNDPNEFARGNRRI
-128 IVRLTFKDM
+128 VVRLTFKDM

-148 EYLTKKGDTADDVA
+148 EYVTKPGDKAEQIAD
-162 KAFATMI
+162 AFAAMI

-180 KAGTNASAE
+180 KAAAGVLT
-189 AEDAKGKLILT
+189 LT

-206 DNSVDTINVAN
+206 DNSVDTLNVAN

-293 DLSKKYDGITIEF
+293 DLSKKYNGITIEF
-306 ENKYRAADD
+306 ETKYRAADD

-322 SIEIYI
+322 TVEIYVPASEI
-328 AAAETPAETDI
+328 PAETDI
-339 TTLKTKLETAEDKG
+339 TALKAEFTKVG
-353 GAGIKLEE
+353 VNLEE

>member
-8 VFVSNTNNPD
+8 VFVSKTNNPS

-25 KGAKDTIAENAGKFV
+25 KGASDTTLAENAGKFV
-40 FEKKDGL
+40 FDEKNGL
-47 FRIGLVKDGVIRVH
+47 FRIGFVKDGVLRVH
-61 GAKTETYTNIVKW
+61 GTKTETYANIVKW

-85 AKFMLADAYGKNTK
+85 ATFMLADAYKANTN
-99 LAEEDTVTIDFNGA
+99 LAKEDTITIDFTGC
-113 FTDDKNEFAQGNRRI
+113 DDNDPNEFAQGNRRI
-128 IVRLTFKDM
+128 VVRLTFKDM

-148 EYLTKKGDTADDVA
+148 EYITKPGDKAEQIA
-162 KAFATMI
+162 KAFATI
-169 NDQYKRARVDA
+169 ITDQYKRARVDA
-180 KAGTNASAE
+180 KAAAGVLT
-189 AEDAKGKLILT
+189 LT

-206 DNSVDTINVAN
+206 DNSVDTLNVAN

-232 AGFASKNKYF
+232 AGFASDNKYF

-280 CCTWPII
+280 CCTWPIV

-293 DLSKKYDGITIEF
+293 DLSKKYNGITIEF
-306 ENKYRAADD
+306 ETKYRAADD

-322 SIEIYI
+322 TVEIYVPASEI
-328 AAAETPAETDI
+328 PAETDI
-339 TTLKTKLETAEDKG
+339 TALKAEFTKVGVNLK
-353 GAGIKLEE
+353 E
-361 IAYKA
+361 IAYNA